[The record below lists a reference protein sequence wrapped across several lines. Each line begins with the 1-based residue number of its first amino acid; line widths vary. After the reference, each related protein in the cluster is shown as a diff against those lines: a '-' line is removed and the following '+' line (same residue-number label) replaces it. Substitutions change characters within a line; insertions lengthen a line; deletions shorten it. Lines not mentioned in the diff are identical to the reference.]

1 MLEATELLL
10 RSALKARIPRADL
23 AGFAVEGD
31 DLVVLTPAGALR
43 VSLGAAQAALWLKTL
58 QKPAPSLA
66 AKLGISPQNPAFVI
80 GNLSDA
86 ALIAAL
92 QGCTLGDAAL
102 FVAELPD
109 QAAFEVALA
118 VILPQPQARFWGGD
132 AERHDAGVFRGRFA
146 RADAGCRVH
155 RQQILCG
162 LGAAHYHRLRSGALM
177 ADLPQP
183 SRGFL
188 S

>member
-118 VILPQPQARFWGGD
+118 VILPQPQARFWGVTRKGTTLGFSEAD
-132 AERHDAGVFRGRFA
+132 L
-146 RADAGCRVH
+146 RAQMR
-155 RQQILCG
+155 
-162 LGAAHYHRLRSGALM
+162 GAAFIDSKSCAVSALHTTTGY
-177 ADLPQP
+177 A
-183 SRGFL
+183 RVR
-188 S
+188 